1 MVRPIPPDLRRRVV
15 ELWLEG
21 NTYRSIS
28 NRAGVSAGAISSIID
43 EERRRIPDVEELR
56 SLKISLT
63 GAKVA
68 LIDAVRTVNLLKR
81 LDELNVPVETLP
93 ALTGLLHRYGDNAE
107 QVLESAVRLTQIEA
121 SQGKTY
127 EKILSEATEKTVQLQ
142 KATMHLQDLKKN
154 EEAAKSS
161 LVELERLKGLDQ
173 KMRQYG
179 VSYSRLDEIIEDG
192 KRLGELGFTSKTAE
206 ILASGLE
213 KTGMNP
219 SEAAITLSN
228 LLSRYRGLEDAVARL
243 TAENHRLQQEIEAR
257 KSEHQTLVGQIE
269 TARNL
274 LAEEEKLHRTK
285 VRQLEEEHEGRRRQL
300 EASYARQI
308 KELNDKYLAEKAKL
322 EEEIRK
328 LQDNRQQLVKE
339 IKTMSDERD
348 AVQTSLNT
356 ISETLKAIGDE
367 IRGKRLLATLVSL
380 TEHPEAPLDPTAL
393 LKATVAVIQGL
404 RSHLETNREV
414 VGDPWKLKQQ
424 LNDLSVIL
432 AKELQHAIQKAK

>member
-1 MVRPIPPDLRRRVV
+1 LVRPIPPDLRRRVV

-43 EERRRIPDVEELR
+43 EERKRIPDLEELR
-56 SLKISLT
+56 SLKIGLAE
-63 GAKVA
+63 AKVA

-81 LDELNVPVETLP
+81 LDEFNVPVEKLS
-93 ALTGLLHRYGDNAE
+93 ALVRLLQKYGEKAE
-107 QVLESAVRLTQIEA
+107 EALDSAVRLSQIEV

-127 EKILSEATEKTVQLQ
+127 DKILSEATEKTVQLQ

-161 LVELERLKGLDQ
+161 LVELERLRGLDQ
-173 KMRQYG
+173 KIRKYG
-179 VSYSRLDEIIEDG
+179 VTYSRLDNIIEEG
-192 KRLGELGFTSKTAE
+192 KRLGELGFISKTAE
-206 ILASGLE
+206 ILASGLA

-257 KSEHQTLVGQIE
+257 KGEHQTLVGQIE

-308 KELNDKYLAEKAKL
+308 KELNDKYLAVKAKL
-322 EEEIRK
+322 EEEIRI
-328 LQDNRQQLVKE
+328 LQDNRQQLVEKIE
-339 IKTMSDERD
+339 KMSVERD

-356 ISETLKAIGDE
+356 ISETLKVIGDE
-367 IRGKRLLATLVSL
+367 IRGKRLLTTLVSL
-380 TEHPEAPLDPTAL
+380 TEHPEALLDPSAL
-393 LKATVAVIQGL
+393 LKAVVAVVEGL
-404 RSHLETNREV
+404 RSHLETNDRV
-414 VGDPWKLKQQ
+414 VGDPGKLKQQ

>member
-1 MVRPIPPDLRRRVV
+1 
-15 ELWLEG
+15 
-21 NTYRSIS
+21 
-28 NRAGVSAGAISSIID
+28 
-43 EERRRIPDVEELR
+43 
-56 SLKISLT
+56 
-63 GAKVA
+63 
-68 LIDAVRTVNLLKR
+68 
-81 LDELNVPVETLP
+81 
-93 ALTGLLHRYGDNAE
+93 
-107 QVLESAVRLTQIEA
+107 
-121 SQGKTY
+121 
-127 EKILSEATEKTVQLQ
+127 
-142 KATMHLQDLKKN
+142 
-154 EEAAKSS
+154 
-161 LVELERLKGLDQ
+161 
-173 KMRQYG
+173 
-179 VSYSRLDEIIEDG
+179 
-192 KRLGELGFTSKTAE
+192 
-206 ILASGLE
+206 
-213 KTGMNP
+213 MNP